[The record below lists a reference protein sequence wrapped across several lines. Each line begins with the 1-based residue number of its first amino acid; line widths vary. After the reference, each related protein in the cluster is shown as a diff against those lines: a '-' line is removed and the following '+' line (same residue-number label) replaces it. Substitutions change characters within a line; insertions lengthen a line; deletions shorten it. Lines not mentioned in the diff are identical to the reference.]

1 MHNISSPPFSREPA
15 PSSPALVILSQSL
28 DFLQEHPPCNNRA
41 PEHLLQGAIFGCAH
55 PLEAFISKSAILDAR
70 APHESGRRD
79 LHPIKLHMHRQDVER
94 GDRDAYLSFAQ
105 GKAPFSECI
114 RLIAVDEKLQR
125 GPLQIAVYSFTSFP
139 IRILFEPPF
148 AIRW

>member
-55 PLEAFISKSAILDAR
+55 PLEAFISESVILDAR
-70 APHESGRRD
+70 AP
-79 LHPIKLHMHRQDVER
+79 LTN
-94 GDRDAYLSFAQ
+94 Q
-105 GKAPFSECI
+105 GGVIFTQSNSTCTGKTLNEETEMPTCPSRKAKRFS
-114 RLIAVDEKLQR
+114 VS
-125 GPLQIAVYSFTSFP
+125 VFVS
-139 IRILFEPPF
+139 
-148 AIRW
+148 